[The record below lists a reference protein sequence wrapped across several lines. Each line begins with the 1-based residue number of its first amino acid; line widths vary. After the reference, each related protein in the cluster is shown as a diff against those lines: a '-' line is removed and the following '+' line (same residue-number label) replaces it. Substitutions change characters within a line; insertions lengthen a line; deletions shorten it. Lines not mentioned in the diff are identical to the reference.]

1 MAVSKK
7 RKTIGI
13 LTFHRAINYGALLQA
28 YGLQEALRDYGMDTK
43 VIDYRCPFVE
53 KAYRL
58 LWGLNKKKLRSWKYT
73 LKGVPYV
80 REKTAMFRAFADKYL
95 ELSKPYNKGDEAKL
109 EADFDE
115 IITGS
120 DQVWNMDISGND
132 RNYLLEKIGDSA
144 MKNSYAVSLGTYK
157 LKKEDVE
164 AIRKFDKI
172 SLREKS
178 GADYVKELT
187 GRDDIHCDIDPTL
200 LLAPEKWE
208 ELVNKNRVIKQKY
221 IFIYSVHP
229 QNHMVTYAKELAK
242 EKNLKIVHLHNRVK
256 MDLHEPNVDILHAV
270 TPNEFLTL
278 IHDAEYVI
286 TNSFHGTVFSII
298 FRKQF
303 LSELT
308 TKGGFNNRV
317 YDLLN
322 ALHIGRRILEPVRNV
337 NDGITIDEEID
348 FDGAMEALAL
358 LREESVKYLESIVEK

>member
-1 MAVSKK
+1 MPANRK

-73 LKGVPYV
+73 LKGVPHV
-80 REKTAMFRAFADKYL
+80 KKKTEMFRKFEERYL
-95 ELSKPYNKGDEAKL
+95 ELSKPYNKGDEAKM

-132 RNYLLEKIGDSA
+132 RNYLLDKLNDSK

-157 LKKEDVE
+157 LKKEDVA
-164 AIRKFDKI
+164 AISKFDKI

-178 GADYVKELT
+178 AADYVKELT
-187 GRDDIHCDIDPTL
+187 GRDDVHCDIDPTL
-200 LLAPEKWE
+200 LLTPDKWE
-208 ELVNKNRVIKQKY
+208 ELVNKNRVIKEKY

-229 QNHMVTYAKELAK
+229 ENHMVSYAKELAK

-256 MDLHEPNVDILHAV
+256 MDLREPGVDILHAV

-298 FRKQF
+298 YRKQF

-317 YDLLN
+317 YDLLT
-322 ALHIGRRILEPVRNV
+322 ALNINRRILEPVRNV
-337 NDGITIDEEID
+337 NDGITIDEEIN
-348 FDGAMEALAL
+348 FDGAMEALAA
-358 LREESVKYLESIVEK
+358 LRAESIRYLESIVEK